1 MPLNIHKLNF
11 GFKEWCAIHYLYVP
25 LCILFPS
32 LLLYC
37 IQYPVG
43 LKIYNW
49 HIIFFFCRYF
59 DFVTCQVLKKWQVW
73 MHFNP
78 SSPYYKIYTMFMFF
92 IIHCLFLHKNVDQR
106 LTRFDIHIWSP
117 SPVSCFVFSLTDN

>member
-78 SSPYYKIYTMFMFF
+78 SSPYYKIYTIFMFYYL
-92 IIHCLFLHKNVDQR
+92 LFVSSQGCGSETNK
-106 LTRFDIHIWSP
+106 IWHPHLIPES
-117 SPVSCFVFSLTDN
+117 SFLFCFFPHW